1 MGYYMRFLF
10 ASEDEPLTLDLVE
23 GGLKELD
30 PGYALRRA
38 AGAKGEQADLHHG
51 DALYGELEINR
62 AGSELFDEEREELM
76 EAVAAEEE
84 EPARQEVLSF
94 LERVQGA
101 VVIRVLWQGRDVE
114 PTLEQL
120 DPLWGW
126 LFERAEGLL
135 QADGEGYYD
144 AEGDLVLEVE

>member
-10 ASEDEPLTLDLVE
+10 TSEDEPLTLDLVE

-38 AGAKGEQADLHHG
+38 EGAKGEQADLYHG
-51 DALYGELEINR
+51 DALHGELEINR

-76 EAVAAEEE
+76 ETVAAVED
-84 EPARQEVLSF
+84 PAQQEVLGF

-101 VVIRVLWQGRDVE
+101 VVIRVLWQGREVE